1 MDSAILEASVLK
13 ISNDEITR
21 AIQKD
26 VHREMESRGV
36 ANFFDFGAEVV
47 GGISPNTFRNL
58 IENGNWHKDHFE
70 SLMKQTKATH
80 LKEVFR
86 KWSEQ

>member
-1 MDSAILEASVLK
+1 MLK
-13 ISNDEITR
+13 VSNDEITK

-36 ANFFDFGAEVV
+36 ANFFDFGSEIV

-58 IENGNWHKDHFE
+58 VENGNWHKDHFE
-70 SLMKQTKATH
+70 NLMKNTKATH